1 MTIVYNKLVRDRIP
15 EIIEKDGKKP
25 VISRIRDK
33 KTLKEM
39 LVSKL
44 KEEVEEY
51 CLSLELTELA
61 DILEVIRALVH
72 NIHNI
77 KFSDVEKLREE
88 KERERGGFNEGI
100 ILEKVVDD

>member
-1 MTIVYNKLVRDRIP
+1 MYNKLVRDRIP